1 MANTLSN
8 TDSNTEKNT
17 GVMTNTEVSKSQLSE
32 VRERI
37 FKLRQSIEHHRY
49 NYHVLDIEEI
59 SAEALDSLKRELSN
73 LEQQYPQFVDVNS
86 PSQRIAGEPL
96 KEFEKVPHKVAQ
108 WSYNDAFTPDD
119 MRDFDERVKRFVK
132 DAFGEVG
139 TTRVPNP
146 TYVCELKIDGLKV
159 VLEYVDGKLICAA
172 TRGDGKIGENVTQN
186 VRTIES
192 IPLELRRPESVIVE
206 GEVWMSKKHFEKI
219 NKEQEKKGL
228 PLFAN
233 PRNVAAGSIRQLDP
247 KITASRKLDVFIYD
261 LAQVNPMIQTDTQV
275 GMATQSKAQKSNTAG
290 YPKPALQSDELAY
303 LKDLGFKVNAHA
315 RVCKN
320 IDEVLRFWNEWKN
333 KSKNQ
338 DYWIDGVV
346 VKVNEIRY
354 QEALGYTGKA
364 PRFGIAFKFPAE
376 QVTTIVEDIQL
387 QVGRTGVITP
397 VAHLRPVEV
406 AGSTVSR
413 ATLHNQDEIERL
425 DIRIGDTVVLQKAGD
440 VIPDIVSVLTE
451 LRPKSAKPYI
461 FPTHVPECGGDGS
474 IERIPGQVAY
484 RCVFRGGAAEH
495 RRKLYHFVSKKC
507 FNIDGLGPKQIDA
520 FLEHNLISSCDDIFT
535 LKKGD
540 MLPLPRFAEKSVE
553 NILQAIE
560 KARTVSFSRF
570 IFALS
575 IDHVG
580 EETAEDIAKHFRS
593 FREFYS
599 KITQRD
605 SGGDIVGHFGDS
617 SFEKHTT
624 AQLELSNIYGIGDTV
639 AESVVNWFSN
649 ADNQALVERLLQQV
663 TVLDEQA
670 EDFGSII
677 GSKNSKI
684 FGKTFVLT
692 GTLSTM
698 SRDEAKAKIKSLGGD
713 VTGSVSKNT
722 DFVLVGEEA
731 GSKLDKAHELGVRV
745 LSEEEFLNM
754 L

>member
-1 MANTLSN
+1 MGVMKS
-8 TDSNTEKNT
+8 TESSKKNT
-17 GVMTNTEVSKSQLSE
+17 QAEPQE
-32 VRERI
+32 IQDRI
-37 FKLRQSIEHHRY
+37 LKLRQSIEHHRY
-49 NYHVLDIEEI
+49 NYHVLDKEEI
-59 SAEALDSLKRELSN
+59 SAEALDSLKRELSE
-73 LEQQYPQFVDVNS
+73 LENAHPEFVDSNS

-108 WSYNDAFTPDD
+108 WSYNDAFTESD
-119 MRDFDERVKRFVK
+119 MRAFDERVKRFVK
-132 DAFGEVG
+132 EAFGEVG
-139 TTRVPNP
+139 TARVPNP

-172 TRGDGKIGENVTQN
+172 TRGDGKVGENVTHN

-192 IPLELRRPESVIVE
+192 IPLELRRPQSVIVE
-206 GEVWMSKKHFEKI
+206 GEVWMSKKHFDKL
-219 NKEQEKKGL
+219 NTEQEKLGL

-261 LAQVNPMIQTDTQV
+261 LAQVGSSV
-275 GMATQSKAQKSNTAG
+275 EKSGASQGERIPNI
-290 YPKPALQSDELAY
+290 PILQSEELSH
-303 LKDLGFKVNAHA
+303 LKDLGFKVNSHA
-315 RVCKN
+315 RVCKT
-320 IDEVLRFWNEWKN
+320 IDEVVRFWDEWKN
-333 KSKNQ
+333 KSKKQ

-346 VKVNEIRY
+346 VKVNEIKY

-376 QVTTIVEDIQL
+376 QVTTVVEDIQL
-387 QVGRTGVITP
+387 QVGRTGVLTP

-406 AGSTVSR
+406 AGSVVSR
-413 ATLHNQDEIERL
+413 ATLHNQDEIDRL
-425 DIRIGDTVVLQKAGD
+425 DVRVGDTVVLQKAGD

-451 LRPKSAKPYI
+451 LRPKGTRAYT

-520 FLEHNLISSCDDIFT
+520 FLENNLVSSSDDIFT

-540 MLPLPRFAEKSVE
+540 MLPLPRFAEKSVD

-560 KARTVSFSRF
+560 KAREVSFARF

-580 EETAEDIAKHFRS
+580 EETAEDIAKHFGN
-593 FREFYS
+593 FKDFY
-599 KITQRD
+599 KKV
-605 SGGDIVGHFGDS
+605 GGGTVATMGGA
-617 SFEKHTT
+617 FE
-624 AQLELSNIYGIGDTV
+624 ELSSIYGIGEKV
-639 AESVVNWFSN
+639 AESIVNWFSN
-649 ADNQALVERLLQQV
+649 IDNQTLVSRLLAQID
-663 TVLDEQA
+663 VLDETSPTSNGNGA
-670 EDFGSII
+670 E
-677 GSKNSKI
+677 SKNPKI

-698 SRDEAKAKIKSLGGD
+698 SRDEAKAKIKKLGGD
-713 VTGSVSKNT
+713 VVGSVSKNT
-722 DFVLVGEEA
+722 DYVLAGEEA
-731 GSKLDKAHELGVRV
+731 GSKLDKAEELGVRV
-745 LSEEEFLNM
+745 LSEEVFLNM
-754 L
+754 LNG

>member
-1 MANTLSN
+1 MKQ
-8 TDSNTEKNT
+8 DI
-17 GVMTNTEVSKSQLSE
+17 Q
-32 VRERI
+32 ERI
-37 FKLRQSIEHHRY
+37 LKLRQSIEHHRY
-49 NYHVLDIEEI
+49 NYHVLDKEEI
-59 SAEALDSLKRELSN
+59 SAEALDSLKRELSE
-73 LEQQYPQFVDVNS
+73 LENAHPEFVDSNS

-108 WSYNDAFTPDD
+108 WSYNDAFTESD
-119 MRDFDERVKRFVK
+119 MRAFDERVKRFVK

-139 TTRVPNP
+139 TARVPNP

-159 VLEYVDGKLICAA
+159 VLEYVDGKLVCAA
-172 TRGDGKIGENVTQN
+172 TRGDGKVGENVTHN

-192 IPLELRRPESVIVE
+192 IPLELRRSQSVIVE
-206 GEVWMSKKHFEKI
+206 GEVWMSKKNFDKL
-219 NKEQEKKGL
+219 NAEQEKLGL

-261 LAQVNPMIQTDTQV
+261 LAQST
-275 GMATQSKAQKSNTAG
+275 SNT
-290 YPKPALQSDELAY
+290 PTLQSEELAY
-303 LKDLGFKVNAHA
+303 LKDLGFKVNNHA
-315 RVCKN
+315 RVCKT
-320 IDEVLRFWNEWKN
+320 IDEVIKFWDEWKN
-333 KSKNQ
+333 KSKKQ

-346 VKVNEIRY
+346 VKVNEIKY

-376 QVTTIVEDIQL
+376 QVTTVVEDIQL
-387 QVGRTGVITP
+387 QVGRTGVLTP

-406 AGSTVSR
+406 AGSVVSR

-425 DIRIGDTVVLQKAGD
+425 DIRVGDTVVLQKAGD

-451 LRPKSAKPYI
+451 LRPKSAKAYT

-520 FLEHNLISSCDDIFT
+520 FLENNLISSSDDIFT

-540 MLPLPRFAEKSVE
+540 ILPLPRFAEKSVD

-560 KARTVSFSRF
+560 NARKVSFARF

-580 EETAEDIAKHFRS
+580 EETAEDIAKHFGN
-593 FREFYS
+593 FKDFYA
-599 KITQRD
+599 KITQKD
-605 SGGDIVGHFGDS
+605 SLA
-617 SFEKHTT
+617 
-624 AQLELSNIYGIGDTV
+624 AQLELSNIYGIGDKV
-639 AESVVNWFSN
+639 AESIVTWFGKE
-649 ADNQALVERLLQQV
+649 DNQALVKRLLAQV
-663 TVLDEQA
+663 DVLDEKPPVGA
-670 EDFGSII
+670 TDASSSVVNPE
-677 GSKNSKI
+677 I

-698 SRDEAKAKIKSLGGD
+698 SRDEAKAKIKALGGD

-722 DFVLVGEEA
+722 DYVLAGEEA
-731 GSKLDKAHELGVRV
+731 GSKLDKAQDLGVRV

-754 L
+754 TA

>member
-1 MANTLSN
+1 MANLPARSSQSKGGN
-8 TDSNTEKNT
+8 KNSST
-17 GVMTNTEVSKSQLSE
+17 KDCEILEVQ
-32 VRERI
+32 ERI
-37 FKLRQSIEHHRY
+37 LKLRQSIEHHRY
-49 NYHVLDIEEI
+49 NYHVLDKEEI
-59 SAEALDSLKRELSN
+59 SAEALDSLKRELSE
-73 LEQQYPQFVDVNS
+73 LENAYPEFVDSNS

-119 MRDFDERVKRFVK
+119 IRSFDERVKRFIK

-139 TTRVPNP
+139 TSRVPNP

-159 VLEYVDGKLICAA
+159 VLEYVDGALICAA

-192 IPLELRRPESVIVE
+192 VPLNLRRPETVIVE

-219 NKEQEKKGL
+219 NKEQEEKGL

-261 LAQVNPMIQTDTQV
+261 LARVDSIKSTNTKHEKPM
-275 GMATQSKAQKSNTAG
+275 
-290 YPKPALQSDELAY
+290 LQSEELAY
-303 LKDLGFKVNAHA
+303 LKDLGFKVNTHA

-320 IDEVLRFWNEWKN
+320 IDEVLNFWNEWKN
-333 KSKNQ
+333 KAKKE

-346 VKVNEIRY
+346 VKVNEIQY

-387 QVGRTGVITP
+387 QVGRTGVLTP

-406 AGSTVSR
+406 AGSVVSR

-440 VIPDIVSVLTE
+440 VIPDIVSVLFE
-451 LRPKSAKPYI
+451 LRPKSTKPYV
-461 FPTHVPECGGDGS
+461 FPTHVAECGGDGS

-535 LKKGD
+535 LKEGD
-540 MLPLPRFAEKSVE
+540 ILPLPRFAEKSVE
-553 NILQAIE
+553 NILLAIE
-560 KARTVSFSRF
+560 KSRKISFSRF

-580 EETAEDIAKHFRS
+580 EETAEDIAKHFGN
-593 FREFYS
+593 FEVFYS
-599 KITQRD
+599 KIVQKD
-605 SGGDIVGHFGDS
+605 PLS
-617 SFEKHTT
+617 
-624 AQLELSNIYGIGDTV
+624 AQLELSNIYGIGEKV
-639 AESVVNWFSN
+639 ADSIVSWFKKE
-649 ADNQALVERLLQQV
+649 DNQALVARLLLQV
-663 TVLDEQA
+663 DVLDEV
-670 EDFGSII
+670 
-677 GSKNSKI
+677 SKFPDEMSNKVINQQIS
-684 FGKTFVLT
+684 GKTFVLT
-692 GTLSTM
+692 GTLKSM
-698 SRDEAKAKIKSLGGD
+698 SRDEAKAKIKALGGD
-713 VTGSVSKNT
+713 VSGSVSKNT
-722 DFVLVGEEA
+722 DYVLAGEEA
-731 GSKLDKAHELGVRV
+731 GSKLDKAQEIGVRI
-745 LSEEEFLNM
+745 LSEEEFLKM
-754 L
+754 MQE

>member
-1 MANTLSN
+1 MKSTESN
-8 TDSNTEKNT
+8 K
-17 GVMTNTEVSKSQLSE
+17 KSTQAGSQE
-32 VRERI
+32 TQARI
-37 FKLRQSIEHHRY
+37 LKLRTTIEHHRY
-49 NYHVLDIEEI
+49 NYHVLDKEEI
-59 SAEALDSLKRELSN
+59 SAEALDSLKRELSE
-73 LEQQYPQFVDVNS
+73 LELQYPEFVDMHS

-108 WSYNDAFTPDD
+108 WSYNDAFTESD
-119 MRDFDERVKRFVK
+119 MRAFDERVKRFVK

-139 TTRVPNP
+139 TARVPNP

-159 VLEYVDGKLICAA
+159 VLEYVDGKLVCAA
-172 TRGDGKIGENVTQN
+172 TRGDGKVGENVTHN

-192 IPLELRRPESVIVE
+192 IPLALRRPENVIVE
-206 GEVWMSKKHFEKI
+206 GEVWLSKKHFEQL
-219 NKEQEKKGL
+219 NAEQEKLGL

-261 LAQVNPMIQTDTQV
+261 LAQVAVLRDEV
-275 GMATQSKAQKSNTAG
+275 AAG
-290 YPKPALQSDELAY
+290 TPILQSDELTY
-303 LKDLGFKVNAHA
+303 LKELGFKVNKHA
-315 RVCKN
+315 RVCKT
-320 IDEVLRFWNEWKN
+320 IDDVLDFWNEWKN

-346 VKVNEIRY
+346 VKVNEIKY

-376 QVTTIVEDIQL
+376 QVTTVVEDIQL
-387 QVGRTGVITP
+387 QVGRTGVLTP

-406 AGSTVSR
+406 AGSVVSR

-425 DIRIGDTVVLQKAGD
+425 DVRIGDTVILQKAGD
-440 VIPDIVSVLTE
+440 VIPDIVQVLTE
-451 LRPKSAKPYI
+451 LRPKGTRAYT

-507 FNIDGLGPKQIDA
+507 FDIDGLGPKQIDA
-520 FLEHNLISSCDDIFT
+520 FLENNLISSSDDIFT

-540 MLPLPRFAEKSVE
+540 MLPLPRFAEKSVD

-560 KARTVSFSRF
+560 KARSVSFARF

-580 EETAEDIAKHFRS
+580 EETAEDIAKHFGS
-593 FREFYS
+593 FKEFYEKVTS
-599 KITQRD
+599 EKEKDNRAQGKKEGIQVT
-605 SGGDIVGHFGDS
+605 GVKS
-617 SFEKHTT
+617 SAFE
-624 AQLELSNIYGIGDTV
+624 ELSAIYGIGEKV
-639 AESVVNWFSN
+639 AESIVNWFSN
-649 ADNQALVERLLQQV
+649 SDNQKLVGRLLAQV
-663 TVLDEQA
+663 NVLDEKL
-670 EDFGSII
+670 DTSNTDIL
-677 GSKNSKI
+677 KNSKI
-684 FGKTFVLT
+684 YGKTFVLT
-692 GTLSTM
+692 GTLPTM
-698 SRDEAKAKIKSLGGD
+698 SRDDAKAKIKALGGD

-722 DFVLVGEEA
+722 DYVLAGEEA
-731 GSKLDKAHELGVRV
+731 GSKLDKAVELGVKV
-745 LSEEEFLNM
+745 LSEEEFLKM
-754 L
+754 IQE

>member
-1 MANTLSN
+1 MANLPAKSSQSKGGN
-8 TDSNTEKNT
+8 KNSST
-17 GVMTNTEVSKSQLSE
+17 KDREILEVQ
-32 VRERI
+32 ERI
-37 FKLRQSIEHHRY
+37 LKLRQSIEHHRY
-49 NYHVLDIEEI
+49 NYHVLDKEEI
-59 SAEALDSLKRELSN
+59 SAEALDSLKRELSE
-73 LEQQYPQFVDVNS
+73 LENAHPEFVDSNS

-119 MRDFDERVKRFVK
+119 IRSFDERVKRFIK

-139 TTRVPNP
+139 TSRVPNP

-159 VLEYVDGKLICAA
+159 VLEYVDGALICAA

-192 IPLELRRPESVIVE
+192 VPLNLRRPETVIVE

-219 NKEQEKKGL
+219 NKEQEEKGL

-261 LAQVNPMIQTDTQV
+261 LARVDSIKSTNTKHEKPM
-275 GMATQSKAQKSNTAG
+275 
-290 YPKPALQSDELAY
+290 LQSEELAY
-303 LKDLGFKVNAHA
+303 LKDLGFKVNTHA

-320 IDEVLRFWNEWKN
+320 IDEVLNFWNEWKN
-333 KSKNQ
+333 KSKKE

-346 VKVNEIRY
+346 VKVNEIQY

-387 QVGRTGVITP
+387 QVGRTGVLTP

-406 AGSTVSR
+406 AGSVVSR

-440 VIPDIVSVLTE
+440 VIPDIVSVLFE
-451 LRPKSAKPYI
+451 LRPKSTKPYV
-461 FPTHVPECGGDGS
+461 FPTHVAECGGDGS

-540 MLPLPRFAEKSVE
+540 ILPLPRFAEKSVE
-553 NILQAIE
+553 NILLAIE
-560 KARTVSFSRF
+560 KSRKISFSRF

-580 EETAEDIAKHFRS
+580 EETAEDVAKHFGN
-593 FREFYS
+593 FEVFYS
-599 KITQRD
+599 KIVQKD
-605 SGGDIVGHFGDS
+605 PLS
-617 SFEKHTT
+617 
-624 AQLELSNIYGIGDTV
+624 AQLELSNIYGIGEKV
-639 AESVVNWFSN
+639 ADSIVSWFKKE
-649 ADNQALVERLLQQV
+649 DNQALVARLLLQV
-663 TVLDEQA
+663 DVLDEV
-670 EDFGSII
+670 
-677 GSKNSKI
+677 SKFSDEMSNKVINQQIS
-684 FGKTFVLT
+684 GKTFVLT
-692 GTLSTM
+692 GTLKSM
-698 SRDEAKAKIKSLGGD
+698 SRDEAKAKIKALGGD
-713 VTGSVSKNT
+713 VSGSVSKNT
-722 DFVLVGEEA
+722 DYVLAGEEA
-731 GSKLDKAHELGVRV
+731 GSKLDKAQEIGVRI
-745 LSEEEFLNM
+745 LSEEEFLKM
-754 L
+754 VQE

>member
-1 MANTLSN
+1 MANLSAKSSQSKGGN
-8 TDSNTEKNT
+8 KNSST
-17 GVMTNTEVSKSQLSE
+17 KDREILEVQ
-32 VRERI
+32 ERI
-37 FKLRQSIEHHRY
+37 LKLRQSIEHHRY
-49 NYHVLDIEEI
+49 NYHVLDKEEI
-59 SAEALDSLKRELSN
+59 SAEALDSLKRELSE
-73 LEQQYPQFVDVNS
+73 LENAHPEFVDSNS

-119 MRDFDERVKRFVK
+119 IRSFDERVKRFIK

-139 TTRVPNP
+139 TSQVPNP

-159 VLEYVDGKLICAA
+159 VLEYVDGALICAA

-192 IPLELRRPESVIVE
+192 VPLNLRRPETVIVE

-219 NKEQEKKGL
+219 NKEQEEKGL

-233 PRNVAAGSIRQLDP
+233 PRNIAAGSIRQLDP

-261 LAQVNPMIQTDTQV
+261 LARVDSI
-275 GMATQSKAQKSNTAG
+275 KSTNTKHE
-290 YPKPALQSDELAY
+290 KPILQSEELAY
-303 LKDLGFKVNAHA
+303 LKDLGFKVNTHA

-320 IDEVLRFWNEWKN
+320 INEVLNFWNEWKN
-333 KSKNQ
+333 KSKKE

-346 VKVNEIRY
+346 VKVNEIQY

-387 QVGRTGVITP
+387 QVGRTGVLTP

-406 AGSTVSR
+406 AGSVVSR

-440 VIPDIVSVLTE
+440 VIPDIVSVLFE
-451 LRPKSAKPYI
+451 LRPKSTKPYV
-461 FPTHVPECGGDGS
+461 FPTHVAECGGDGS

-540 MLPLPRFAEKSVE
+540 ILPLPRFAEKSVE
-553 NILQAIE
+553 NILLAIE
-560 KARTVSFSRF
+560 NSRKISFSRF

-580 EETAEDIAKHFRS
+580 EETAEDIAKHFGN
-593 FREFYS
+593 FEVFYS
-599 KITQRD
+599 KIVQRD
-605 SGGDIVGHFGDS
+605 PLS
-617 SFEKHTT
+617 
-624 AQLELSNIYGIGDTV
+624 AQLELSNIYGIGEKV
-639 AESVVNWFSN
+639 ADSIVSWFKN
-649 ADNQALVERLLQQV
+649 EDNQALVSRLLLQV
-663 TVLDEQA
+663 DVLDEV
-670 EDFGSII
+670 
-677 GSKNSKI
+677 SKFSDEMSNKVINQQIS
-684 FGKTFVLT
+684 GKTFVLT
-692 GTLSTM
+692 GTLKSM
-698 SRDEAKAKIKSLGGD
+698 SRDEAKAKIKALGGD
-713 VTGSVSKNT
+713 VSGSVSKNT
-722 DFVLVGEEA
+722 DYVLAGEEA
-731 GSKLDKAHELGVRV
+731 GSKLDKAQEIGVQI
-745 LSEEEFLNM
+745 LSEEEFLKM
-754 L
+754 MQE

>member
-1 MANTLSN
+1 MKSTESN
-8 TDSNTEKNT
+8 K
-17 GVMTNTEVSKSQLSE
+17 KSTYAGGQN
-32 VRERI
+32 VQERI
-37 FKLRQSIEHHRY
+37 LKLRQSIEHHRY
-49 NYHVLDIEEI
+49 NYHVLDKEEI
-59 SAEALDSLKRELSN
+59 SAEALDSLKRELSE
-73 LEQQYPQFVDVNS
+73 LENAHPEFVDSNS

-108 WSYNDAFTPDD
+108 WSYNDAFTESD
-119 MRDFDERVKRFVK
+119 MRAFDERVKRFIK

-139 TTRVPNP
+139 TARVPNP

-172 TRGDGKIGENVTQN
+172 TRGDGKVGENVTHN

-192 IPLELRRPESVIVE
+192 IPLELRRAESVIVE

-219 NKEQEKKGL
+219 NKEQEKNGL

-261 LAQVNPMIQTDTQV
+261 LAQVSSS
-275 GMATQSKAQKSNTAG
+275 AEKS
-290 YPKPALQSDELAY
+290 PASQGESASTTPLDIPTLQSDELSY
-303 LKDLGFKVNAHA
+303 LKDLGFKVNGHA
-315 RVCKN
+315 RVCKT
-320 IDEVLRFWNEWKN
+320 IDEVLYFWDEWKN
-333 KSKNQ
+333 KSKKQ

-346 VKVNEIRY
+346 VKVNEIKY

-376 QVTTIVEDIQL
+376 QVTTVVEDIQL
-387 QVGRTGVITP
+387 QVGRTGVLTP

-406 AGSTVSR
+406 AGSVVSR

-425 DIRIGDTVVLQKAGD
+425 DIRVGDTVVLQKAGD

-451 LRPKSAKPYI
+451 LRPKNAKAYI
-461 FPTHVPECGGDGS
+461 FPSHVPECGGDGS

-520 FLEHNLISSCDDIFT
+520 FLENNLISSSDDIFT

-560 KARTVSFSRF
+560 KARTVSFARF
-570 IFALS
+570 VFALS

-580 EETAEDIAKHFRS
+580 EETAEDIAKHFVS
-593 FREFYS
+593 FKDFYE
-599 KITQRD
+599 KIAQKD
-605 SGGDIVGHFGDS
+605 SL
-617 SFEKHTT
+617 T
-624 AQLELSNIYGIGDTV
+624 AQSELSNIYGIGDKV
-639 AESVVNWFSN
+639 AESIVTWFGKE
-649 ADNQALVERLLQQV
+649 DNQALVERLFAQV
-663 TVLDEQA
+663 DVIDENSLVGALDNSSA
-670 EDFGSII
+670 VA
-677 GSKNSKI
+677 NSKI

-698 SRDEAKAKIKSLGGD
+698 SRDEAKAKIKALGGD

-722 DFVLVGEEA
+722 DYVLAGEEA
-731 GSKLDKAHELGVRV
+731 GSKLDKAQELGVLV
-745 LSEEEFLNM
+745 LSEEEFLKM
-754 L
+754 TA

>member
-1 MANTLSN
+1 MKSTESN
-8 TDSNTEKNT
+8 K
-17 GVMTNTEVSKSQLSE
+17 KSTQAGSQE
-32 VRERI
+32 TQARI
-37 FKLRQSIEHHRY
+37 LKLRTTIEHHRY
-49 NYHVLDIEEI
+49 NYHVLDKEEI
-59 SAEALDSLKRELSN
+59 SAEALDSLKRELSE
-73 LEQQYPQFVDVNS
+73 LELQYPEFVDMHS

-108 WSYNDAFTPDD
+108 WSYNDAFTESD
-119 MRDFDERVKRFVK
+119 MRAFDERVKRFVK

-139 TTRVPNP
+139 TARVPNP

-159 VLEYVDGKLICAA
+159 VLEYVDGKLVCAA
-172 TRGDGKIGENVTQN
+172 TRGDGKVGENVTHN

-192 IPLELRRPESVIVE
+192 IPLALRRPENVIVE
-206 GEVWMSKKHFEKI
+206 GEVWLSKKHFEQL
-219 NKEQEKKGL
+219 NAEQEKLGL

-261 LAQVNPMIQTDTQV
+261 LAQVAVLRDEV
-275 GMATQSKAQKSNTAG
+275 AAG
-290 YPKPALQSDELAY
+290 TPILQSNELTY
-303 LKDLGFKVNAHA
+303 LKELGFKVNKHA
-315 RVCKN
+315 RVCKT
-320 IDEVLRFWNEWKN
+320 IDDVLDFWNEWKN

-346 VKVNEIRY
+346 VKVNEIKY

-376 QVTTIVEDIQL
+376 QVTTVVEDIQL
-387 QVGRTGVITP
+387 QVGRTGVLTP

-406 AGSTVSR
+406 AGSVVSR

-425 DIRIGDTVVLQKAGD
+425 DVRIGDTVILQKAGD
-440 VIPDIVSVLTE
+440 VIPDIVQVLTE
-451 LRPKSAKPYI
+451 LRPKGTRAYT

-507 FNIDGLGPKQIDA
+507 FDIDGLGPKQIDA
-520 FLEHNLISSCDDIFT
+520 FLENNLISSSDDIFT

-540 MLPLPRFAEKSVE
+540 MLPLPRFAEKSVD

-560 KARTVSFSRF
+560 KARSVSFARF

-580 EETAEDIAKHFRS
+580 EETAEDIAKHFGS
-593 FREFYS
+593 FKEFYEKVTS
-599 KITQRD
+599 EKEKDNRAQGKKEGIQVT
-605 SGGDIVGHFGDS
+605 GVKS
-617 SFEKHTT
+617 SAFE
-624 AQLELSNIYGIGDTV
+624 ELSAIYGIGEKV
-639 AESVVNWFSN
+639 AESIVNWFSN
-649 ADNQALVERLLQQV
+649 SDNQKLVGRLLAQV
-663 TVLDEQA
+663 NVLDEKL
-670 EDFGSII
+670 DTSNTDIL
-677 GSKNSKI
+677 KNSKI
-684 FGKTFVLT
+684 YGKTFVLT
-692 GTLSTM
+692 GTLPTM
-698 SRDEAKAKIKSLGGD
+698 SRDDAKAKIKALGGD

-722 DFVLVGEEA
+722 DYVLAGEEA
-731 GSKLDKAHELGVRV
+731 GSKLDKAVELGVKV
-745 LSEEEFLNM
+745 LSEEEFLKM
-754 L
+754 IQE

>member
-1 MANTLSN
+1 MANLPAKSSQSKGGN
-8 TDSNTEKNT
+8 KNSST
-17 GVMTNTEVSKSQLSE
+17 KDREILEVQ
-32 VRERI
+32 ERI
-37 FKLRQSIEHHRY
+37 LKLRQSIEHHRY
-49 NYHVLDIEEI
+49 NYHVLDKEEI
-59 SAEALDSLKRELSN
+59 SAEALDSLKRELSE
-73 LEQQYPQFVDVNS
+73 LENAHPEFVDSNS

-119 MRDFDERVKRFVK
+119 IRSFDERVKRFIK

-139 TTRVPNP
+139 TSRVPNP

-159 VLEYVDGKLICAA
+159 VLEYIDGALICAA

-192 IPLELRRPESVIVE
+192 VPLNLRRPETVIVE

-219 NKEQEKKGL
+219 NKEQEERGL

-261 LAQVNPMIQTDTQV
+261 LARVDSIKSTNAKHEKPM
-275 GMATQSKAQKSNTAG
+275 
-290 YPKPALQSDELAY
+290 LQSEELAY
-303 LKDLGFKVNAHA
+303 LKDLGFKVNTHA

-320 IDEVLRFWNEWKN
+320 IDEVLNFWNEWKN
-333 KSKNQ
+333 KSKKE

-346 VKVNEIRY
+346 VKVNEIQY

-387 QVGRTGVITP
+387 QVGRTGVLTP

-406 AGSTVSR
+406 AGSVVSR

-440 VIPDIVSVLTE
+440 VIPDIVSVLFE
-451 LRPKSAKPYI
+451 LRPKSTKPYV
-461 FPTHVPECGGDGS
+461 FPTHVAECGGDGS

-520 FLEHNLISSCDDIFT
+520 FLEHNLISTCDDIFT
-535 LKKGD
+535 LKEGD
-540 MLPLPRFAEKSVE
+540 ILPLPRFAEKSVE
-553 NILQAIE
+553 NILLAIE
-560 KARTVSFSRF
+560 KSRKILFSRF

-580 EETAEDIAKHFRS
+580 EETAEDIAKHFGN
-593 FREFYS
+593 FEVFYS
-599 KITQRD
+599 KIVQKD
-605 SGGDIVGHFGDS
+605 PLS
-617 SFEKHTT
+617 
-624 AQLELSNIYGIGDTV
+624 AQLELSNIYGIGEKV
-639 AESVVNWFSN
+639 ADSIVSWFKKE
-649 ADNQALVERLLQQV
+649 DNQALVARLLLQV
-663 TVLDEQA
+663 DVLDEV
-670 EDFGSII
+670 
-677 GSKNSKI
+677 SKFADEMSNKAINQQIS
-684 FGKTFVLT
+684 GKTFVLT
-692 GTLSTM
+692 GTLKSM
-698 SRDEAKAKIKSLGGD
+698 SRDEAKAKIKALGGD
-713 VTGSVSKNT
+713 VSGSVSKNT
-722 DFVLVGEEA
+722 DYVLAGEEA
-731 GSKLDKAHELGVRV
+731 GSKLDKAQEIGVRI
-745 LSEEEFLNM
+745 LSEEEFLKM
-754 L
+754 VQE

>member
-1 MANTLSN
+1 MESN
-8 TDSNTEKNT
+8 K
-17 GVMTNTEVSKSQLSE
+17 KSTQAGSQE
-32 VRERI
+32 TQARI
-37 FKLRQSIEHHRY
+37 LKLRTTIEHHRY
-49 NYHVLDIEEI
+49 NYHVLDKEEI
-59 SAEALDSLKRELSN
+59 SAEALDSLKRELSE
-73 LEQQYPQFVDVNS
+73 LELQYPEFVDMHS

-108 WSYNDAFTPDD
+108 WSYNDAFTESD
-119 MRDFDERVKRFVK
+119 MRAFDERVKRFVK

-139 TTRVPNP
+139 TARVPNP

-159 VLEYVDGKLICAA
+159 VLEYVDGKLVCAA
-172 TRGDGKIGENVTQN
+172 TRGDGKVGENVTHN

-192 IPLELRRPESVIVE
+192 IPLALRRPENVIVE
-206 GEVWMSKKHFEKI
+206 GEVWLSKKHFEQL
-219 NKEQEKKGL
+219 NAEQEKLGL

-261 LAQVNPMIQTDTQV
+261 LAQVAVLRDEV
-275 GMATQSKAQKSNTAG
+275 AAG
-290 YPKPALQSDELAY
+290 TPILQSDELTY
-303 LKDLGFKVNAHA
+303 LKELGFKVNKHA
-315 RVCKN
+315 RVCKT
-320 IDEVLRFWNEWKN
+320 IDDVLDFWNEWKN

-346 VKVNEIRY
+346 VKVNEIKY

-376 QVTTIVEDIQL
+376 QVTTVVEDIQL
-387 QVGRTGVITP
+387 QVGRTGVLTP

-406 AGSTVSR
+406 AGSVVSR

-425 DIRIGDTVVLQKAGD
+425 DVRIGDTVILQKAGD
-440 VIPDIVSVLTE
+440 VIPDIVQVLTE
-451 LRPKSAKPYI
+451 LRPKGTRAYT

-507 FNIDGLGPKQIDA
+507 FDIDGLGPKQIDA
-520 FLEHNLISSCDDIFT
+520 FLENNLISSSDDIFT

-540 MLPLPRFAEKSVE
+540 MLPLPRFAEKSVD

-560 KARTVSFSRF
+560 KARSVSFARF

-580 EETAEDIAKHFRS
+580 EETAEDIAKHFGS
-593 FREFYS
+593 FKEFYEKVTS
-599 KITQRD
+599 EKEKDNRAQGKKEGIQVT
-605 SGGDIVGHFGDS
+605 GVKS
-617 SFEKHTT
+617 SAFE
-624 AQLELSNIYGIGDTV
+624 ELSAIYGIGEKV
-639 AESVVNWFSN
+639 AESIVNWFSN
-649 ADNQALVERLLQQV
+649 SDNQKLVGRLLAQV
-663 TVLDEQA
+663 NVLDEKL
-670 EDFGSII
+670 DTSNTDIL
-677 GSKNSKI
+677 KNSKI
-684 FGKTFVLT
+684 YGKTFVLT
-692 GTLSTM
+692 GTLPTM
-698 SRDEAKAKIKSLGGD
+698 SRDDAKAKIKALGGD

-722 DFVLVGEEA
+722 DYVLAGEEA
-731 GSKLDKAHELGVRV
+731 GSKLDKAVELGVKV
-745 LSEEEFLNM
+745 LSEEEFLKM
-754 L
+754 IQE